1 MFSYVIHID
10 GLVGGRGSTLEE
22 VVQQQNDVLEGVPK
36 NACAQIN
43 QWAGCRIILR
53 KVISRTVLVIVVR
66 SKNREKR
73 RKF

>member
-1 MFSYVIHID
+1 MFPYVVHLD
-10 GLVGGRGSTLEE
+10 GLVSGRAPLKEI
-22 VVQQQNDVLEGVPK
+22 VQQQNDVLEGVPK